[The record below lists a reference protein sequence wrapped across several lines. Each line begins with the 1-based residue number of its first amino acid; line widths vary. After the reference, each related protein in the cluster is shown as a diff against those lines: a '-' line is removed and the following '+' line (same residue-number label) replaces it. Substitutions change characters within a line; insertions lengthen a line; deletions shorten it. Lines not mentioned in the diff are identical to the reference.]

1 MRILNYEVHFSIEK
15 RHSFWDLIR
24 SPTGGIVT
32 SDSIYE
38 NLVDNIQ
45 EPELKPWKLTIEP
58 EKRMR
63 VMHSDILKYAF
74 RDIIA
79 QMLMNPKEAGAIFLG
94 IVAFTETFKN
104 DMILKGTNEESIKEY
119 DVAVDEHVDAALN
132 SIKRSN
138 PELYNDIVDYLEDDN
153 NDS

>member
-1 MRILNYEVHFSIEK
+1 MRVLNYEINFNIEK
-15 RHSFWDLIR
+15 RHSFFDLFR
-24 SPTGGIVT
+24 STNGGEIIEYELPPTPPKW
-32 SDSIYE
+32 E
-38 NLVDNIQ
+38 
-45 EPELKPWKLTIEP
+45 LTINP

-79 QMLMNPKEAGAIFLG
+79 QMLMNPENAGAIFLG
-94 IVAFTETFKN
+94 IVAFTETFKR

-119 DVAVDEHVDAALN
+119 DAAVDEHVNAALD

-138 PELYNDIVDYLEDDN
+138 PELFNDIVDYLEDDN
-153 NDS
+153 NDN

>member
-1 MRILNYEVHFSIEK
+1 MRILNYEIKFSVER
-15 RHSFWDLIR
+15 RHSFWDLLR
-24 SPTGGIVT
+24 SPDHDYVIPECTPIVG
-32 SDSIYE
+32 
-38 NLVDNIQ
+38 
-45 EPELKPWKLTIEP
+45 PELKPWKLTIEP

-79 QMLMNPKEAGAIFLG
+79 QMVMNPKNAGAIFLG
-94 IVAFTETFKN
+94 IVAFTETFKR

>member
-1 MRILNYEVHFSIEK
+1 MRILNYEVHFSIAR
-15 RHSFWDLIR
+15 RHSFWDLFS
-24 SPTGGIVT
+24 SPDLDYVISEDTPIVG
-32 SDSIYE
+32 
-38 NLVDNIQ
+38 
-45 EPELKPWKLTIEP
+45 PESKPWKLTIDP

>member
-1 MRILNYEVHFSIEK
+1 MRILNYEICFSVER
-15 RHSFWDLIR
+15 RHSFWDLFRR
-24 SPTGGIVT
+24 SDVGGMII
-32 SDSIYE
+32 SDFPSVE
-38 NLVDNIQ
+38 RVKW
-45 EPELKPWKLTIEP
+45 ELEINP

-104 DMILKGTNEESIKEY
+104 DMILKGTNGESIKEY